1 MIYFQFI
8 KWEIWK
14 GAIQHNGIVENR
26 SVVGPWDL
34 RCIWL
39 RYVASH
45 CHRIPCE
52 HHHISVSFFNKLY
65 CLKEKKLEI
74 YLYLIWIKRHK
85 YTLYLQRHATPLI
98 AEWRAVLLGLISTS
112 WSSDWDRSRLELHFE
127 LYLYLRRSH
136 QKGSGLLLF
145 CWLKS
150 RECVCFIFCGIKQD
164 VLWE

>member
-1 MIYFQFI
+1 MRNLKRCDSAQWNSGKQICCWSMRFALHLAQICCKSLSQNLLWTPSYFCVLFQQTLLF
-8 KWEIWK
+8 K
-14 GAIQHNGIVENR
+14 G
-26 SVVGPWDL
+26 
-34 RCIWL
+34 
-39 RYVASH
+39 
-45 CHRIPCE
+45 
-52 HHHISVSFFNKLY
+52 K
-65 CLKEKKLEI
+65 KKLEM

-127 LYLYLRRSH
+127 LHLYLRRSH

-150 RECVCFIFCGIKQD
+150 RECVCFIFCRIKQD